1 MKTVWMVLAIVFL
14 ITTVSLLVLAG
25 LLLYGMKI
33 ENDEHNRVTAANFS
47 AANINVIRDH
57 ELKRVRL
64 FAVTKAASTIT
75 DIDAWRIEVVS
86 NPEIIAQHQKFS
98 GSYHNHHN
106 RLVLNVAAVH
116 ILEGDRDLG
125 LYLIRTLAGIEP
137 TFEWS
142 HPTLGNRS
150 IQRILQG
157 VEADDGSMQD
167 FLDSEMVQWKWR
179 TREYGTPARS
189 LETEPTTQRG

>member
-1 MKTVWMVLAIVFL
+1 MVLAIVFL
-14 ITTVSLLVLAG
+14 ITTVGLLGLAG
-25 LLLYGMKI
+25 LLLYGTKI

-47 AANINVIRDH
+47 AANINVIHDH

-64 FAVTKAASTIT
+64 FAVTKVASAMT
-75 DIDAWRIEVVS
+75 DINGWKVEVVS
-86 NPEIIAQHQKFS
+86 NPKIIAQHQQFS

-106 RLVLNVAAVH
+106 NLVLNVAAVH

-125 LYLIRTLAGIEP
+125 LYLVRTLARIDP
-137 TFEWS
+137 TMEWS
-142 HPTLGNRS
+142 HPSLGNRS

-157 VEADDGSMQD
+157 IEADDGSMQD

-179 TREYGTPARS
+179 TREYGTKTRTREPEPSTQTGS
-189 LETEPTTQRG
+189 LSG